1 MTRELTQR
9 SFQLTHDDLKARKG
23 EDSCS
28 HPASV
33 EIRTRS
39 PAPGFTWSCRHSALC
54 DWCGGGRW
62 AQDADPCSCP
72 FCTPTGLPLLFT
84 GMWVGCKLAFEDVA

>member
-28 HPASV
+28 RPASV

-54 DWCGGGRW
+54 DWWWWWEVG
-62 AQDADPCSCP
+62 
-72 FCTPTGLPLLFT
+72 TGCRPLLMSFLYAHRASSALHRH
-84 GMWVGCKLAFEDVA
+84 VGGLQVGL